1 MIRDTSEPSAPASM
15 AECPR
20 NCEGHYVH
28 DVQLGG
34 VAVVIIIRERA
45 ELCETRCETVGRAA
59 PPQRCV
65 DPSICGREL
74 RSM

>member
-1 MIRDTSEPSAPASM
+1 MYLD
-15 AECPR
+15 
-20 NCEGHYVH
+20 

-45 ELCETRCETVGRAA
+45 ELCETRCETAGRAA